1 MGGDTLIEK
10 GVKSLLSVADKI
22 DLTQMKK
29 PSFLMVLVADGDF
42 AYRREDGIIVC
53 PIGALRP

>member
-1 MGGDTLIEK
+1 LIEK
-10 GVKSLLSVADKI
+10 GVKTLDALSAKI
-22 DLTQMKK
+22 DTTRMPS
-29 PSFLMVLVADGDF
+29 PSFRMVLVADGDF